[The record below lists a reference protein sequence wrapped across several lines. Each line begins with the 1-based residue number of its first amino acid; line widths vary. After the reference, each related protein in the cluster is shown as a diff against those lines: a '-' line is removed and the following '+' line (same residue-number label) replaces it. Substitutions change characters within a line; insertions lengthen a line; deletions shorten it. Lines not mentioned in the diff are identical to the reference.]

1 MLFAV
6 IFKDKPQHGELRAQT
21 LEAHAQW
28 LDEMRETVL
37 VAGSLCERPQDTP
50 IGGLWLVE
58 APSKKAVKELLSSD
72 PFFTCGLR
80 QDVQILHWNKAFPAR
95 KVAV

>member
-6 IFKDKPQHGELRAQT
+6 IFKDKPEKGELRART
-21 LEAHAQW
+21 LEAHVEW
-28 LDEMRETVL
+28 LDENRETVL
-37 VAGSLCERPQDTP
+37 VAGSLRERPQDTP
-50 IGGLWLVE
+50 VGGLWVVD